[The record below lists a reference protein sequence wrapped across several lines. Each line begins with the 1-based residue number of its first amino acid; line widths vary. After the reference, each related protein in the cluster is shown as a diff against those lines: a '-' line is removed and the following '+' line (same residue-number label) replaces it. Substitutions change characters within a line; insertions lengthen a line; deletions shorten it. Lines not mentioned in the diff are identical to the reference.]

1 MGIPRQPL
9 ECCWNSS
16 DFVCQPGPSSQ
27 NNQNGEDHIRPR
39 TAWGHLWHCAELER
53 HMLEEVKTALG
64 LLGHETQRISVY
76 HCTYSGPIH
85 STFKLAKFLCHE
97 ATTFPHS
104 KSQGLLSHQ
113 VTHRPCR
120 GIVWGLTTPSQMTA
134 LSLIFAEIKGV
145 SKEPDIWKRLGQH
158 GTAIVH
164 HTMMQHIPLCR
175 PPKCAF
181 FGWEGLIV
189 VPTWCVIVVSSNVPV
204 APSCSEITWNNH
216 SWATGTQQ
224 DGMLSMLSFDYP
236 QCSVISN

>member
-9 ECCWNSS
+9 EFCWNSS

-27 NNQNGEDHIRPR
+27 NNQSGEDHIRPR

-85 STFKLAKFLCHE
+85 STTFKLANFLCHE

-104 KSQGLLSHQ
+104 KITRSLEPPSHAQ
-113 VTHRPCR
+113 TMSRHRLRADHAVSNDGFVSDLCR
-120 GIVWGLTTPSQMTA
+120 DQRSFQRTWHL
-134 LSLIFAEIKGV
+134 
-145 SKEPDIWKRLGQH
+145 KEV

-181 FGWEGLIV
+181 FGWEGLTV
-189 VPTWCVIVVSSNVPV
+189 VPTWCVIIVSSNVPV
-204 APSCSEITWNNH
+204 APSCSEMTTVGQLEHDRMECFHLIIHNV
-216 SWATGTQQ
+216 Q
-224 DGMLSMLSFDYP
+224 
-236 QCSVISN
+236 